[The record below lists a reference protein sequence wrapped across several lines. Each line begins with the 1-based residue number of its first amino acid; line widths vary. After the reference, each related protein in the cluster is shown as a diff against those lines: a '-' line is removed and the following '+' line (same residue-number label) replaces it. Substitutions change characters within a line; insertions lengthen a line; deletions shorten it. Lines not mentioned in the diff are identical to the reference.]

1 MSKLYKYDGA
11 EFPLD
16 SAGLTESIKSAFV
29 SCFHNVAWLTEE
41 GKTAYD
47 NLVQLLGVDD
57 TEVVSNINTLTK
69 GTGYWTTNDEY
80 LQWESNTNASAN
92 ISSVRLRAGDVF
104 SIGDYTTYKYKVG
117 TGNAESSNNGEAWTT
132 DQYLTADYIV
142 PASMIENIKVIIIKR
157 IDDADLTDT
166 DLTYLNSHVSVSR

>member
-1 MSKLYKYDGA
+1 
-11 EFPLD
+11 
-16 SAGLTESIKSAFV
+16 
-29 SCFHNVAWLTEE
+29 
-41 GKTAYD
+41 
-47 NLVQLLGVDD
+47 
-57 TEVVSNINTLTK
+57 
-69 GTGYWTTNDEY
+69 
-80 LQWESNTNASAN
+80 LQWESNKNASAN

-104 SIGDYTTYKYKVG
+104 SVGDYTTYKYKVG

-142 PASMIENIKVIIIKR
+142 PASMLENIKVIVIKR